1 MSKPFFDQVR
11 QLRKG
16 QFLADSGE
24 ALREVKQ
31 YVDETRKTGKLVIEI
46 NVKPAGKGERIYIMA
61 DKVEAKLPKPTRC
74 WSSSPTC
81 KKPAPSNTAA
91 P

>member
-31 YVDETRKTGKLVIEI
+31 YVDETRKTGQIGFWYEMQRPEQVVEDTAKAIVEKLKNGTGFPVLFG
-46 NVKPAGKGERIYIMA
+46 KP
-61 DKVEAKLPKPTRC
+61 
-74 WSSSPTC
+74 
-81 KKPAPSNTAA
+81 
-91 P
+91 